1 MSYPS
6 TTLTR
11 PMSYSDGVRILVDK
25 EVQDDINDACSKLA
39 YAMSTMMD
47 KFDSIAK
54 QMHTLDLLRH
64 TAPLKPRWESMR
76 KVSMPRALSRLFHIA
91 DLLKRWCAN
100 PGRGWTPLA
109 ISHERWSN
117 FRTPKAWAFFA
128 TSKLCLLLLMRLL
141 TTQSFAPRCCLWQR
155 GVSMGEQEES
165 LTTIEKVFKFCNL
178 ICQSVET
185 WLGLSEIQP
194 SVVFFRS
201 RLSMP
206 R

>member
-1 MSYPS
+1 
-6 TTLTR
+6 
-11 PMSYSDGVRILVDK
+11 MSYSDGVRILVDK

-100 PGRGWTPLA
+100 PGCGWTPLA
-109 ISHERWSN
+109 ISHERWCN
-117 FRTPKAWAFFA
+117 FRTLKAWAFFLHR
-128 TSKLCLLLLMRLL
+128 SSVCFYWCNYFSLLHRGVAYGSAECRWENRRKVSLPSRKSS
-141 TTQSFAPRCCLWQR
+141 SFAILYDSQWRLD
-155 GVSMGEQEES
+155 
-165 LTTIEKVFKFCNL
+165 LDYLKFNPL
-178 ICQSVET
+178 
-185 WLGLSEIQP
+185 LF
-194 SVVFFRS
+194 FFRS